1 MARVLVVD
9 DDPLVCTLIRNVLN
23 RRGHEV
29 SIATNGERGVQFF
42 QKHRPAVTV
51 LDLSMPGMNGLE
63 VLKQIRALDPS
74 APVIVL
80 TGAGAT
86 DLEMEVKALGVKDV
100 LYKGSS
106 LRVLT
111 RTLEEVTR
119 ASERDPLDPPD

>member
-9 DDPLVCTLIRNVLN
+9 DDPLVCTLIRKVLN
-23 RRGHEV
+23 RRGHDV
-29 SIATNGERGVQFF
+29 SIATNGERGVEFF

-63 VLKQIRALDPS
+63 VLKQIRALDSS

-111 RTLEEVTR
+111 RTLEEVAR
-119 ASERDPLDPPD
+119 ASERDPPTEP

>member
-9 DDPLVCTLIRNVLN
+9 DDPLICTLIRNVLN
-23 RRGHEV
+23 RRGHDV
-29 SIATNGERGVQFF
+29 SIATSGERGVEFF
-42 QKHRPAVTV
+42 QKQRPAVTV
-51 LDLSMPGMNGLE
+51 LDLSMPGMNGLD

-74 APVIVL
+74 APVIIL

-86 DLEMEVKALGVKDV
+86 DLEVEAKALGVKDV

-119 ASERDPLDPPD
+119 ASEHETGS

>member
-9 DDPLVCTLIRNVLN
+9 DDPLICTLIRNVLN
-23 RRGHEV
+23 RRGHDV
-29 SIATNGERGVQFF
+29 SIATSGERGVEFF
-42 QKHRPAVTV
+42 QKQRPAVTV
-51 LDLSMPGMNGLE
+51 LDLSMPGMNGLD

-74 APVIVL
+74 APVIIL

-86 DLEMEVKALGVKDV
+86 DLKVEAKALGVKDV

-119 ASERDPLDPPD
+119 ASEHETGS

>member
-9 DDPLVCTLIRNVLN
+9 DDPLICTLIRNVLN
-23 RRGHEV
+23 RRGHDV
-29 SIATNGERGVQFF
+29 SIATNGPRGVEFF
-42 QKHRPAVTV
+42 QKQRPAVTV
-51 LDLSMPGMNGLE
+51 LDLSMPGMNGLD
-63 VLKQIRALDPS
+63 VLKQIRELDPS
-74 APVIVL
+74 APVIIL

-86 DLEMEVKALGVKDV
+86 ELEVAAKALGVKDV

-119 ASERDPLDPPD
+119 ASEQEPPG

>member
-9 DDPLVCTLIRNVLN
+9 DDPLICTLIRNVLN
-23 RRGHEV
+23 RRGHDV
-29 SIATNGERGVQFF
+29 SIATNGERGVEFF
-42 QKHRPAVTV
+42 QKQRPAVTV
-51 LDLSMPGMNGLE
+51 LDLSMPGMNGLD
-63 VLKQIRALDPS
+63 VLKQIRELDP
-74 APVIVL
+74 AAAVIIL

-86 DLEMEVKALGVKDV
+86 DLEVAVKAMGVKDV

-119 ASERDPLDPPD
+119 VSEPEPPG